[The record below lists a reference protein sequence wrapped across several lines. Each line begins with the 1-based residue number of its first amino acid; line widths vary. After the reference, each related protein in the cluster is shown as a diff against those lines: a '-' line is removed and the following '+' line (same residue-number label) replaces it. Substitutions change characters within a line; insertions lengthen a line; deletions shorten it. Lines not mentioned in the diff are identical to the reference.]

1 MITDCDQENVIKN
14 KQSNSLICI
23 WISRD
28 PYSDKSM
35 LDCSL
40 DQSQVNFFLRNFKLK
55 IYSENLFSCLN
66 PKNKINL

>member
-14 KQSNSLICI
+14 KQFNSLICI

-40 DQSQVNFFLRNFKLK
+40 DQSQVNIFIQRILTLK
-55 IYSENLFSCLN
+55 FIQRIYLVV
-66 PKNKINL
+66 